1 MSKKEQ
7 KKLEDEEFER
17 VLKDMGVEKQNEAD
31 STKSEVKK
39 ETHEVDAKK
48 QAANKKKKEK
58 EAAKKAAAAKKT
70 EEEAKV

>member
-1 MSKKEQ
+1 LSKKEQ

-48 QAANKKKKEK
+48 